1 MRRFN
6 VIETLKTELISY
18 EIVVL
23 NIVWVFDINVYQNL
37 MFVAILAS
45 YRLLVKVFISENY
58 PS

>member
-37 MFVAILAS
+37 MFVAILS
-45 YRLLVKVFISENY
+45 FCKLLVKVFISENY
-58 PS
+58 PF